1 MITLPNVVLTSD
13 VDATSPG
20 AGLKGVDAK
29 GGDAAQDFLALL
41 GQHFSG
47 ELTLADG
54 KTLSLAQLQGAA
66 GKETLAG
73 KSLAD
78 ATATLPGSQSD
89 LARLLDQLTRGD
101 ITPADLSLAAGDTQA
116 VTAAAQPTLKPAGL
130 DDDKKLSDEDMAALS
145 ALFAMLP
152 PAQQPNAAPAVTAQT
167 QAQGVA
173 ALSANGFS
181 PAATLTQ
188 ALGNAK
194 GDAKTNAKTDDA
206 ATPLTAAAAT
216 APVVSQTA
224 ADVVAPVST
233 LDKTA
238 ADVSSTQLPHNL
250 NLHAQAMTP
259 SAAGQQASAPVMT
272 MPTAQVTAPFG
283 TPDWQNSVS
292 QHISL
297 FTRNGQQSAELH
309 LHPEELGAVQ
319 ISLKIDD
326 NMAQVQMVSPHSHV
340 RAALEA
346 ALPTLR
352 AQLAESGIQL
362 GQSSISS
369 ENFSGQQQQNNPQQ
383 SGSSRAGSGFSL
395 GGEEEAIAAPASLQ
409 AAARGTGAVDIFA

>member
-20 AGLKGVDAK
+20 AGLKGLDAK

-54 KTLSLAQLQGAA
+54 KTVSLAQLQGA

-73 KSLAD
+73 KTLAD
-78 ATATLPGSQSD
+78 ATATLPGTQSD
-89 LARLLDQLTRGD
+89 LTRLLDQLTSGD
-101 ITPADLSLAAGDTQA
+101 ISPADLSLAAGDMQ
-116 VTAAAQPTLKPAGL
+116 TATTAAQPTLKPAGL

-173 ALSANGFS
+173 ALGANGFNPTAS
-181 PAATLTQ
+181 LTQ
-188 ALGNAK
+188 ALGSAK
-194 GDAKTNAKTDDA
+194 SDAKTSAKSDDA

-216 APVVSQTA
+216 APVTSQNA

-238 ADVSSTQLPHNL
+238 ADVSSTQVPHNL
-250 NLHAQAMTP
+250 NLHALSSTTQ
-259 SAAGQQASAPVMT
+259 SQQASAPVMT

-319 ISLKIDD
+319 ISLKLDD
-326 NMAQVQMVSPHSHV
+326 NMAQIQMVSPHSHV

-352 AQLAESGIQL
+352 TQLAESGIQL
-362 GQSSISS
+362 GQSNISS

-383 SGSSRAGSGFSL
+383 SASSRGGNGFSL
-395 GGEEEAIAAPASLQ
+395 GGEDEAIAAPASLQ
-409 AAARGTGAVDIFA
+409 AAARGNGAVDIFA

>member
-20 AGLKGVDAK
+20 AGLKGLDAK
-29 GGDAAQDFLALL
+29 GGDAAQNFLALL

-54 KTLSLAQLQGAA
+54 KTVSLAQLQGA

-73 KSLAD
+73 KTLAD
-78 ATATLPGSQSD
+78 ATATLPGTQSD
-89 LARLLDQLTRGD
+89 LTRLLDQLTRGD
-101 ITPADLSLAAGDTQA
+101 ISPADLALAAGDAQ
-116 VTAAAQPTLKPAGL
+116 TATTAAQPTLKPAGL

-152 PAQQPNAAPAVTAQT
+152 PVQQPNAASAVTAQT

-173 ALSANGFS
+173 ALGANGFNPTAS
-181 PAATLTQ
+181 LTQ
-188 ALGNAK
+188 TLGNAK
-194 GDAKTNAKTDDA
+194 SDAKTSAKSDDA

-216 APVVSQTA
+216 APVSSQTA

-238 ADVSSTQLPHNL
+238 ADVSSTQVPHNL
-250 NLHAQAMTP
+250 NLHALSSTTQ
-259 SAAGQQASAPVMT
+259 SQQASAPVMT

-297 FTRNGQQSAELH
+297 FTRNGQQTAELH

-319 ISLKIDD
+319 ISLKLDD
-326 NMAQVQMVSPHSHV
+326 NMAQIQMVSPHSHV

-352 AQLAESGIQL
+352 TQLAESGIQL
-362 GQSSISS
+362 GQSNISS

-383 SGSSRAGSGFSL
+383 SASSRGGNGFSL
-395 GGEEEAIAAPASLQ
+395 GGEDEAIAAPASLQ
-409 AAARGTGAVDIFA
+409 AAARGNGAVDIFA

>member
-20 AGLKGVDAK
+20 AGLKGLDAK
-29 GGDAAQDFLALL
+29 GGDAAQNFLALL

-54 KTLSLAQLQGAA
+54 KTVSLAQLQGA

-73 KSLAD
+73 KTLAD
-78 ATATLPGSQSD
+78 ATATLPGTQSD
-89 LARLLDQLTRGD
+89 LTRLLDQLTRGD
-101 ITPADLSLAAGDTQA
+101 ISPADLALAAGDAQ
-116 VTAAAQPTLKPAGL
+116 TATTAAQPTLKPAGL

-152 PAQQPNAAPAVTAQT
+152 PVQQPNAASAVTAQT

-173 ALSANGFS
+173 ALGANGFNPTAS
-181 PAATLTQ
+181 LTQ
-188 ALGNAK
+188 TLGNAK
-194 GDAKTNAKTDDA
+194 SDAKTSAKSDDA

-216 APVVSQTA
+216 APVTSQTA

-238 ADVSSTQLPHNL
+238 ADVSSTQVPHNL
-250 NLHAQAMTP
+250 NLHALSSTTQ
-259 SAAGQQASAPVMT
+259 SQQASAPVMT
-272 MPTAQVTAPFG
+272 MPSAQVTAPFG

-319 ISLKIDD
+319 ISLKLDD
-326 NMAQVQMVSPHSHV
+326 NMAQIQMVSPHSHV

-352 AQLAESGIQL
+352 TQLAESGIQL
-362 GQSSISS
+362 GQSNISS

-383 SGSSRAGSGFSL
+383 SASSRGGNGFSL
-395 GGEEEAIAAPASLQ
+395 GGEDEVIAAPASLQ
-409 AAARGTGAVDIFA
+409 AAARGNGAVDIFA

>member
-20 AGLKGVDAK
+20 AGLKGLDAK
-29 GGDAAQDFLALL
+29 GGDAAQNFLALL

-54 KTLSLAQLQGAA
+54 KTVSLAQLQGA

-73 KSLAD
+73 KTLAD
-78 ATATLPGSQSD
+78 ATATLPGTQSD
-89 LARLLDQLTRGD
+89 LTRLLDQLTRGD
-101 ITPADLSLAAGDTQA
+101 ISPADLSLAAGDVQ
-116 VTAAAQPTLKPAGL
+116 TATTAAQPTLKPAGL

-173 ALSANGFS
+173 ALGANGFNPTAS
-181 PAATLTQ
+181 LTQ
-188 ALGNAK
+188 ALGSAK
-194 GDAKTNAKTDDA
+194 SDAKTSAKSDDA

-216 APVVSQTA
+216 APVTSQTA

-238 ADVSSTQLPHNL
+238 ADVSSTQVPHNL
-250 NLHAQAMTP
+250 NLHALSSTTQ
-259 SAAGQQASAPVMT
+259 SQQASAPVMT

-297 FTRNGQQSAELH
+297 FTRNGQQTAELH

-319 ISLKIDD
+319 ISLKLDD
-326 NMAQVQMVSPHSHV
+326 NMAQIQMVSPHSHV

-352 AQLAESGIQL
+352 TQLAESGIQL
-362 GQSSISS
+362 GQSNISS

-383 SGSSRAGSGFSL
+383 SASSRGGNGFSL
-395 GGEEEAIAAPASLQ
+395 GGEDEAIAAPASLQ
-409 AAARGTGAVDIFA
+409 AAARGNGAVDIFA

>member
-20 AGLKGVDAK
+20 AGLKGLDAK
-29 GGDAAQDFLALL
+29 GGDAAQNFLALL

-54 KTLSLAQLQGAA
+54 KTVSLAQLQGA

-73 KSLAD
+73 KTLAD
-78 ATATLPGSQSD
+78 ATATLPGTQSD
-89 LARLLDQLTRGD
+89 LTRLLDQLTRGD
-101 ITPADLSLAAGDTQA
+101 ISPADLSLAAGDMQ
-116 VTAAAQPTLKPAGL
+116 TATTAAQPTLKPAGL

-173 ALSANGFS
+173 ALGANGFNPTAS
-181 PAATLTQ
+181 LTQ
-188 ALGNAK
+188 ALGSAK
-194 GDAKTNAKTDDA
+194 SDAKTSAKSDDA

-216 APVVSQTA
+216 APVTSQTA

-238 ADVSSTQLPHNL
+238 ADVSSTQVPHNL
-250 NLHAQAMTP
+250 NLHALSSTTQ
-259 SAAGQQASAPVMT
+259 SQQASAPVMT

-319 ISLKIDD
+319 ISLKLDD
-326 NMAQVQMVSPHSHV
+326 NMAQIQMVSPHSHV

-352 AQLAESGIQL
+352 TQLAESGIQL
-362 GQSSISS
+362 GQSNISS

-383 SGSSRAGSGFSL
+383 SASSRGGNGFSL
-395 GGEEEAIAAPASLQ
+395 GGEDEAIAAPASLQ
-409 AAARGTGAVDIFA
+409 AAARGNGAVDIFA

>member
-20 AGLKGVDAK
+20 AGLKGLDAK

-54 KTLSLAQLQGAA
+54 KTVSLAQLQGA
-66 GKETLAG
+66 GKET
-73 KSLAD
+73 LAD
-78 ATATLPGSQSD
+78 ATATLPGTQSD
-89 LARLLDQLTRGD
+89 LTRLLDQLTRGD
-101 ITPADLSLAAGDTQA
+101 ISPADLSLAAGDVQ
-116 VTAAAQPTLKPAGL
+116 TATTAAQPTLKPAGL

-173 ALSANGFS
+173 ALGANGFNPTAS
-181 PAATLTQ
+181 LTQ
-188 ALGNAK
+188 TLGSAK
-194 GDAKTNAKTDDA
+194 SDAKTSAKSDDA

-216 APVVSQTA
+216 APVTSQTA
-224 ADVVAPVST
+224 TDVVAPVST

-238 ADVSSTQLPHNL
+238 ADVSSTQVPHNL
-250 NLHAQAMTP
+250 NLHALSSTTQ
-259 SAAGQQASAPVMT
+259 SQQASAPVMT

-319 ISLKIDD
+319 ISLKLDD
-326 NMAQVQMVSPHSHV
+326 NMAQIQMVSPHSHV

-352 AQLAESGIQL
+352 TQLAESGIQL
-362 GQSSISS
+362 GQSNISS

-383 SGSSRAGSGFSL
+383 SASSRGGNGFSL

-409 AAARGTGAVDIFA
+409 AAARGNGAVDIFA

>member
-20 AGLKGVDAK
+20 AGLKGLDAK
-29 GGDAAQDFLALL
+29 GGDAAQNFLALL

-54 KTLSLAQLQGAA
+54 KTVSLAQLQGA

-73 KSLAD
+73 KTLAD
-78 ATATLPGSQSD
+78 ATATLPGTQSD
-89 LARLLDQLTRGD
+89 LTRLLDQLTRGD
-101 ITPADLSLAAGDTQA
+101 ISPADLSLAAGDVQ
-116 VTAAAQPTLKPAGL
+116 TATTAAQPTLKPAGL

-173 ALSANGFS
+173 ALGANGFNPTAS
-181 PAATLTQ
+181 LTQ
-188 ALGNAK
+188 ALGSAK
-194 GDAKTNAKTDDA
+194 SDAKTSAKSDDA

-216 APVVSQTA
+216 APVTSQNAT
-224 ADVVAPVST
+224 DVVAPVST

-238 ADVSSTQLPHNL
+238 ADVSSTQVPHNL
-250 NLHAQAMTP
+250 NLHALSSTTQ
-259 SAAGQQASAPVMT
+259 SQQASAPVMT

-297 FTRNGQQSAELH
+297 FTRNGQQTAELH

-319 ISLKIDD
+319 ISLKLDD
-326 NMAQVQMVSPHSHV
+326 NMAQIQMVSPHSHV

-352 AQLAESGIQL
+352 TQLAESGIQL
-362 GQSSISS
+362 GQSNISS

-383 SGSSRAGSGFSL
+383 SASSRGGNGFSL
-395 GGEEEAIAAPASLQ
+395 GGEDEAIAAPASLQ
-409 AAARGTGAVDIFA
+409 AAARGNGAVDIFA

>member
-20 AGLKGVDAK
+20 AGLKGLDAK
-29 GGDAAQDFLALL
+29 GGDAAQNFLALL

-54 KTLSLAQLQGAA
+54 KTVSLAQLQGA

-73 KSLAD
+73 KTLAD
-78 ATATLPGSQSD
+78 ATATLPGTQSD
-89 LARLLDQLTRGD
+89 LTRLLDQLTRGD
-101 ITPADLSLAAGDTQA
+101 ISPADLALAAGDAQ
-116 VTAAAQPTLKPAGL
+116 TATTAAQPTLKPAGL

-152 PAQQPNAAPAVTAQT
+152 PVQQPNAASAVTAQT

-173 ALSANGFS
+173 ALGANGFNPTAS
-181 PAATLTQ
+181 LTQ
-188 ALGNAK
+188 TLGNAK
-194 GDAKTNAKTDDA
+194 SDAKTSAKSDDA

-216 APVVSQTA
+216 APVSSQTA

-238 ADVSSTQLPHNL
+238 ADVSSTQVPHNL
-250 NLHAQAMTP
+250 NLHALSSTTQ
-259 SAAGQQASAPVMT
+259 SQQASAPVMT
-272 MPTAQVTAPFG
+272 MPSAQVTAPFG

-319 ISLKIDD
+319 ISLKLDD
-326 NMAQVQMVSPHSHV
+326 NMAQIQMVSPHSHV

-352 AQLAESGIQL
+352 TQLAESGIQL
-362 GQSSISS
+362 GQSNISS

-383 SGSSRAGSGFSL
+383 SASSRGGNGFSL
-395 GGEEEAIAAPASLQ
+395 GGEDEAIAAPASLQ
-409 AAARGTGAVDIFA
+409 AAARGNGAVDIFA

>member
-20 AGLKGVDAK
+20 AGLKGLDAK
-29 GGDAAQDFLALL
+29 GGDAAQNFLALL

-54 KTLSLAQLQGAA
+54 KTVSLAQLQGA

-73 KSLAD
+73 KTLAD
-78 ATATLPGSQSD
+78 ATATLPGTQSD
-89 LARLLDQLTRGD
+89 LTRLLDQLTRGD
-101 ITPADLSLAAGDTQA
+101 ISPADLALAAGDAQ
-116 VTAAAQPTLKPAGL
+116 TATTAAQPTLKPAGL

-152 PAQQPNAAPAVTAQT
+152 PAQQPNAASAVTAQT

-173 ALSANGFS
+173 ALGANGFNPTAS
-181 PAATLTQ
+181 LTQ
-188 ALGNAK
+188 ALGSAK
-194 GDAKTNAKTDDA
+194 SDAKTSAKSDDA

-216 APVVSQTA
+216 APVSSQTA

-238 ADVSSTQLPHNL
+238 ADVSSTQVPHNL
-250 NLHAQAMTP
+250 NLHALSSTTQ
-259 SAAGQQASAPVMT
+259 SQQASAPVMT

-319 ISLKIDD
+319 ISLKLDD
-326 NMAQVQMVSPHSHV
+326 NMAQIQMVSPHSHV

-352 AQLAESGIQL
+352 TQLAESGIQL
-362 GQSSISS
+362 GQSNISC

-383 SGSSRAGSGFSL
+383 SASSRGGNGFSL
-395 GGEEEAIAAPASLQ
+395 GGEDEAIAAPASLQ
-409 AAARGTGAVDIFA
+409 AAARGNGAVDIFA

>member
-20 AGLKGVDAK
+20 AGLKGLDAK

-54 KTLSLAQLQGAA
+54 KTVSLAQLQGA

-73 KSLAD
+73 KTLAD
-78 ATATLPGSQSD
+78 ATATLPGTQSD
-89 LARLLDQLTRGD
+89 LTRLLDQLTRGD
-101 ITPADLSLAAGDTQA
+101 ISPADLSLAAGDVQ
-116 VTAAAQPTLKPAGL
+116 TATTAAQPTLKPAGL

-173 ALSANGFS
+173 ALGANGFNPTAS
-181 PAATLTQ
+181 LTQ
-188 ALGNAK
+188 ALGSAK
-194 GDAKTNAKTDDA
+194 SDAKTSAKSDDA
-206 ATPLTAAAAT
+206 ATPLTAAAAA
-216 APVVSQTA
+216 APVTSQTP

-238 ADVSSTQLPHNL
+238 ADVSSTQVPHNL
-250 NLHAQAMTP
+250 NLHALSSTTQ
-259 SAAGQQASAPVMT
+259 SQQASAPVMT

-319 ISLKIDD
+319 ISLKLDD
-326 NMAQVQMVSPHSHV
+326 NMAQIQMVSPHSHV

-352 AQLAESGIQL
+352 TQLAESGIQL
-362 GQSSISS
+362 GQSNISS

-383 SGSSRAGSGFSL
+383 SASSRGGNGFSL
-395 GGEEEAIAAPASLQ
+395 GGEDEAIAAPASLQ
-409 AAARGTGAVDIFA
+409 AAARGNGAVDIFA

>member
-20 AGLKGVDAK
+20 AGLKGLDAK
-29 GGDAAQDFLALL
+29 GGDAAQNFLALL

-54 KTLSLAQLQGAA
+54 KTVSLAQLQGA

-73 KSLAD
+73 KTLAD
-78 ATATLPGSQSD
+78 ATATLPGTQSD
-89 LARLLDQLTRGD
+89 LTRLLDQLTRGD
-101 ITPADLSLAAGDTQA
+101 ISPADLALAAGDAQT
-116 VTAAAQPTLKPAGL
+116 VTTAAQPTLKPAGL

-152 PAQQPNAAPAVTAQT
+152 PVQQPNAASAVTAQT

-173 ALSANGFS
+173 ALGANGFNPTAS
-181 PAATLTQ
+181 LTQ
-188 ALGNAK
+188 TLGSAK
-194 GDAKTNAKTDDA
+194 SDAKTSAKSDDA
-206 ATPLTAAAAT
+206 ATPLTAAATT
-216 APVVSQTA
+216 APVSSQTA

-238 ADVSSTQLPHNL
+238 ADVSSTQVPHNL
-250 NLHAQAMTP
+250 NLHALSSTTQ
-259 SAAGQQASAPVMT
+259 SQQASAPVMT

-319 ISLKIDD
+319 ISLKLDD
-326 NMAQVQMVSPHSHV
+326 NMAQIQMVSPHSHV

-352 AQLAESGIQL
+352 TQLAESGIQL
-362 GQSSISS
+362 GQSNISS

-383 SGSSRAGSGFSL
+383 SASSRGGNGFSL
-395 GGEEEAIAAPASLQ
+395 GGEDEAIAAPASLQ
-409 AAARGTGAVDIFA
+409 AAARGNGAVDIFA

>member
-20 AGLKGVDAK
+20 AGLKGLDAK

-54 KTLSLAQLQGAA
+54 KTVSLAQLQGA

-73 KSLAD
+73 KTLAD
-78 ATATLPGSQSD
+78 ATATLPGTQSD
-89 LARLLDQLTRGD
+89 LTRLLDQLTRGD
-101 ITPADLSLAAGDTQA
+101 ISPADLSLAAGDVQ
-116 VTAAAQPTLKPAGL
+116 TATTAAQPTLKPAGL

-173 ALSANGFS
+173 ALGANGFNPTAS
-181 PAATLTQ
+181 LTQ
-188 ALGNAK
+188 ALGSAK
-194 GDAKTNAKTDDA
+194 SDAKTSAKSDDA

-216 APVVSQTA
+216 APVTSQTA

-238 ADVSSTQLPHNL
+238 ADVSSTQVPHNL
-250 NLHAQAMTP
+250 NLHALSSTTQ
-259 SAAGQQASAPVMT
+259 SQQASAPVMT

-319 ISLKIDD
+319 ISLKLDD
-326 NMAQVQMVSPHSHV
+326 NMAQIQMVSPHSHV

-352 AQLAESGIQL
+352 TQLAESGIQL
-362 GQSSISS
+362 GQSNISS

-383 SGSSRAGSGFSL
+383 SASSRGGNGFSL
-395 GGEEEAIAAPASLQ
+395 GGEDEAIAAPASLQ
-409 AAARGTGAVDIFA
+409 AAARGNGAVDIFA

>member
-20 AGLKGVDAK
+20 AGLKGLDAK
-29 GGDAAQDFLALL
+29 GGDAAQNFLALL

-54 KTLSLAQLQGAA
+54 KTVSLAQLEGA

-73 KSLAD
+73 KTLAD
-78 ATATLPGSQSD
+78 ATATLPGTQSD
-89 LARLLDQLTRGD
+89 LTRLLDQLTRGD
-101 ITPADLSLAAGDTQA
+101 ISPADLALAAGDAQ
-116 VTAAAQPTLKPAGL
+116 TATTAAQPTLKPAGL

-152 PAQQPNAAPAVTAQT
+152 PVQQPNAASAVTAQT

-173 ALSANGFS
+173 ALGANGFNPTAS
-181 PAATLTQ
+181 LTQ
-188 ALGNAK
+188 TLGNAK
-194 GDAKTNAKTDDA
+194 SDAKTSAKSDDA

-216 APVVSQTA
+216 APVSSQTA

-238 ADVSSTQLPHNL
+238 ADVSSTQVPHNL
-250 NLHAQAMTP
+250 NLHALSSTTQ
-259 SAAGQQASAPVMT
+259 SQQASAPVMT

-319 ISLKIDD
+319 ISLKLDD
-326 NMAQVQMVSPHSHV
+326 NMAQIQMVSPHSHV

-352 AQLAESGIQL
+352 TQLAESGIQL
-362 GQSSISS
+362 GQSNISS

-383 SGSSRAGSGFSL
+383 SASSRGGNGFSL
-395 GGEEEAIAAPASLQ
+395 GGEDEGIAAPASLQ
-409 AAARGTGAVDIFA
+409 AAARGNGAVDIFA

>member
-20 AGLKGVDAK
+20 AGLKGLDAK

-54 KTLSLAQLQGAA
+54 KTVSLAQLQGA

-73 KSLAD
+73 KTLAD
-78 ATATLPGSQSD
+78 ATATLPGTQSD
-89 LARLLDQLTRGD
+89 LTRLLDQLTRGD
-101 ITPADLSLAAGDTQA
+101 ISPAELSLAAGDVQ
-116 VTAAAQPTLKPAGL
+116 TATTAAQPTLKPAGL

-173 ALSANGFS
+173 ALGANGFNPTAS
-181 PAATLTQ
+181 LTQ
-188 ALGNAK
+188 ALGSAK
-194 GDAKTNAKTDDA
+194 SDAKTSAKSDDA

-216 APVVSQTA
+216 APVTSQTA

-238 ADVSSTQLPHNL
+238 ADVSSTQVPHNL
-250 NLHAQAMTP
+250 NLHALSSTTQ
-259 SAAGQQASAPVMT
+259 SQQASAPVMT

-319 ISLKIDD
+319 ISLKLDD
-326 NMAQVQMVSPHSHV
+326 NMAQIQMVSPHSHV

-352 AQLAESGIQL
+352 TQLAESGIQL
-362 GQSSISS
+362 GQSNISS

-383 SGSSRAGSGFSL
+383 SASSRGGNGFSL
-395 GGEEEAIAAPASLQ
+395 GGEDEAIAAPASLQ
-409 AAARGTGAVDIFA
+409 AAARGNGAVDIFA

>member
-20 AGLKGVDAK
+20 AGLKGLDAK

-54 KTLSLAQLQGAA
+54 KTVSLAQLQGA

-73 KSLAD
+73 KTLAD
-78 ATATLPGSQSD
+78 ATATLPGTQSD
-89 LARLLDQLTRGD
+89 LTRLLDQLTRGD
-101 ITPADLSLAAGDTQA
+101 ISPADLSLAAGDVQ
-116 VTAAAQPTLKPAGL
+116 TATTAAQPTLKPAGL

-173 ALSANGFS
+173 ALGANGFNPTAS
-181 PAATLTQ
+181 LTQ
-188 ALGNAK
+188 TLGSAK
-194 GDAKTNAKTDDA
+194 SDAKTSAKSDDA

-216 APVVSQTA
+216 APVTSQTA
-224 ADVVAPVST
+224 TDVVAPVST

-238 ADVSSTQLPHNL
+238 ADVSSTQVPHNL
-250 NLHAQAMTP
+250 NLHALSSTTQ
-259 SAAGQQASAPVMT
+259 SQQASAPVMT

-319 ISLKIDD
+319 ISLKLDD
-326 NMAQVQMVSPHSHV
+326 NMAQIQMVSPHSHV

-352 AQLAESGIQL
+352 TQLAESGIQL
-362 GQSSISS
+362 GQSNISS

-383 SGSSRAGSGFSL
+383 SVSSRGGNGFSL

-409 AAARGTGAVDIFA
+409 AAARGNGAVDIFA

>member
-20 AGLKGVDAK
+20 AGLKGLDAK
-29 GGDAAQDFLALL
+29 GGDAAQNFLALL

-54 KTLSLAQLQGAA
+54 KTVSLAQLQGA

-73 KSLAD
+73 KTLAD
-78 ATATLPGSQSD
+78 ATATLPGTQSD
-89 LARLLDQLTRGD
+89 LTRLLDQLTRGD
-101 ITPADLSLAAGDTQA
+101 ISPADLSLAAGDMQ
-116 VTAAAQPTLKPAGL
+116 TATTAAQPTLKPAGL

-173 ALSANGFS
+173 ALGANGFNPTAS
-181 PAATLTQ
+181 LTQ
-188 ALGNAK
+188 ALGSAK
-194 GDAKTNAKTDDA
+194 SDAKTSAKSDDA

-216 APVVSQTA
+216 APVTSQTA

-238 ADVSSTQLPHNL
+238 ADVSSTQVPHNL
-250 NLHAQAMTP
+250 NLHALSSTTQ
-259 SAAGQQASAPVMT
+259 SQQASAPVMT

-297 FTRNGQQSAELH
+297 FTRNGQQTAELH

-319 ISLKIDD
+319 ISLKLDD
-326 NMAQVQMVSPHSHV
+326 NMAQIQMVSPHSHV

-352 AQLAESGIQL
+352 TQLAESGIQL
-362 GQSSISS
+362 GQSNISS

-383 SGSSRAGSGFSL
+383 SASSRGGNGFSL
-395 GGEEEAIAAPASLQ
+395 GGEDEAIAAPASLQ
-409 AAARGTGAVDIFA
+409 AAARGNGAVDIFA

>member
-20 AGLKGVDAK
+20 AGLKGLDAK
-29 GGDAAQDFLALL
+29 GGDAAQNFLALL

-54 KTLSLAQLQGAA
+54 KTVSLAQLQGA

-73 KSLAD
+73 KTLAD
-78 ATATLPGSQSD
+78 ATATLPGTQSD
-89 LARLLDQLTRGD
+89 LTRLLDQLTRGD
-101 ITPADLSLAAGDTQA
+101 ISPADLALAAGDAQ
-116 VTAAAQPTLKPAGL
+116 TATTAAQPTLKPAGL

-152 PAQQPNAAPAVTAQT
+152 PAQQPNAASAVTAQT

-173 ALSANGFS
+173 ALGANGFNPTAS
-181 PAATLTQ
+181 LTQ
-188 ALGNAK
+188 ALGSAK
-194 GDAKTNAKTDDA
+194 SDAKTSAKSDDA

-216 APVVSQTA
+216 APVSSQTA

-238 ADVSSTQLPHNL
+238 ADVSSTQVPHNL
-250 NLHAQAMTP
+250 NLHALSSTTQ
-259 SAAGQQASAPVMT
+259 SQQASAPVMT

-297 FTRNGQQSAELH
+297 FTRNGQQTAELH

-319 ISLKIDD
+319 ISLKLDD
-326 NMAQVQMVSPHSHV
+326 NMAQIQMVSPHSHV

-352 AQLAESGIQL
+352 TQLAESGIQL
-362 GQSSISS
+362 GQSNISS

-383 SGSSRAGSGFSL
+383 SASSRGGNGFSL
-395 GGEEEAIAAPASLQ
+395 GGEDEAIAAPASLQ
-409 AAARGTGAVDIFA
+409 AAARGNGAVDIFA

>member
-20 AGLKGVDAK
+20 AGLKGLDAK
-29 GGDAAQDFLALL
+29 GGDAAQNFLALL

-54 KTLSLAQLQGAA
+54 KTVSLAQLQGA

-73 KSLAD
+73 KTLAD
-78 ATATLPGSQSD
+78 ATATLPGTQSD
-89 LARLLDQLTRGD
+89 LTRLLDQLTRGD
-101 ITPADLSLAAGDTQA
+101 ISPADLALAAGDVQ
-116 VTAAAQPTLKPAGL
+116 TATTAAQPTLKPAGL

-152 PAQQPNAAPAVTAQT
+152 PVQQPNAASAVTAQT

-173 ALSANGFS
+173 ALGANGFNPTAS
-181 PAATLTQ
+181 LTQ
-188 ALGNAK
+188 ALGSAK
-194 GDAKTNAKTDDA
+194 SDAKTSAKSDDA

-216 APVVSQTA
+216 APVTSQTA

-238 ADVSSTQLPHNL
+238 ADVSSTQVPHNL
-250 NLHAQAMTP
+250 NLHALSSTTQ
-259 SAAGQQASAPVMT
+259 SQQASAPVMT

-319 ISLKIDD
+319 ISLKLDD
-326 NMAQVQMVSPHSHV
+326 NMAQIQMVSPHSHV

-352 AQLAESGIQL
+352 TQLAESGIQL
-362 GQSSISS
+362 GQSNISS

-383 SGSSRAGSGFSL
+383 SASSRGGNGFSL
-395 GGEEEAIAAPASLQ
+395 GGEDEAIAAPASLQ
-409 AAARGTGAVDIFA
+409 AAARGNGAVDIFA

>member
-13 VDATSPG
+13 VDATG
-20 AGLKGVDAK
+20 AGTGLKGLDAK

-41 GQHFSG
+41 GQHFAG
-47 ELTLADG
+47 GLPLADG
-54 KTLSLAQLQGAA
+54 KTLSLAQLQGA

-73 KSLAD
+73 KTLAD
-78 ATATLPGSQSD
+78 ATAGQPGVQND
-89 LARLLDQLTRGD
+89 LARLLDQLTNGE
-101 ITPADLSLAAGDTQA
+101 ITPADLTLAAGDAQA
-116 VTAAAQPTLKPAGL
+116 ATADAAKPALKTAGL

-152 PAQQPNAAPAVTAQT
+152 PTQQPNAAAGATMQT

-173 ALSANGFS
+173 ALSASGFS
-181 PAATLTQ
+181 PAASLTQ
-188 ALGNAK
+188 TLGNAK
-194 GDAKTNAKTDDA
+194 SDAKTSAKSDDA

-216 APVVSQTA
+216 APVTGQAA

-238 ADVSSTQLPHNL
+238 ADVSSTQVPHNL
-250 NLHAQAMTP
+250 NLHAL
-259 SAAGQQASAPVMT
+259 ASTTTQGAQNNAPVMA
-272 MPTAQVTAPFG
+272 MPTPQIAAPLG

-292 QHISL
+292 QHITL
-297 FTRNGQQSAELH
+297 FTRNGQQSAELR

-383 SGSSRAGSGFSL
+383 SASSRSGGGFSL
-395 GGEEEAIAAPASLQ
+395 NGEEEAIAAPASLQ
-409 AAARGTGAVDIFA
+409 AAARGNGAVDIFA

>member
-20 AGLKGVDAK
+20 AGLKGLDAK
-29 GGDAAQDFLALL
+29 GGDAAQNFLALL

-54 KTLSLAQLQGAA
+54 KTVSLAQLQGA

-73 KSLAD
+73 KTLAD
-78 ATATLPGSQSD
+78 ATATLPGTQND
-89 LARLLDQLTRGD
+89 LTRLLDQLTRGD
-101 ITPADLSLAAGDTQA
+101 ISPADLALAAGDAQ
-116 VTAAAQPTLKPAGL
+116 TATTAAQPTLKPAGL

-152 PAQQPNAAPAVTAQT
+152 PVQQPNAASAVTAQT

-173 ALSANGFS
+173 ALGANGFNPTAS
-181 PAATLTQ
+181 LTQ
-188 ALGNAK
+188 TLGNAK
-194 GDAKTNAKTDDA
+194 SDAKTSAKSDDA

-216 APVVSQTA
+216 APVSSQTA

-238 ADVSSTQLPHNL
+238 ADVSSTQVPHNL
-250 NLHAQAMTP
+250 NLHALSSTTQ
-259 SAAGQQASAPVMT
+259 SQQASAPVMT

-319 ISLKIDD
+319 ISLKLDD
-326 NMAQVQMVSPHSHV
+326 NMAQIQMVSPHSHV

-352 AQLAESGIQL
+352 TQLAESGIQL
-362 GQSSISS
+362 GQSNISS

-383 SGSSRAGSGFSL
+383 SASSRGGNGFSL
-395 GGEEEAIAAPASLQ
+395 GGEDEAIAAPASLQ
-409 AAARGTGAVDIFA
+409 AAARGNGAVDIFA

>member
-20 AGLKGVDAK
+20 AGLKGLDAK

-54 KTLSLAQLQGAA
+54 KTVSLAQLQGA

-73 KSLAD
+73 KTLAD
-78 ATATLPGSQSD
+78 ATATLPGTQSD
-89 LARLLDQLTRGD
+89 LTRLLDQLTRGD
-101 ITPADLSLAAGDTQA
+101 ISPADLSLAAGDVQ
-116 VTAAAQPTLKPAGL
+116 TATTAAQPTLKPAGL

-173 ALSANGFS
+173 ALGANGFNPTAS
-181 PAATLTQ
+181 LTQ
-188 ALGNAK
+188 ALGSAK
-194 GDAKTNAKTDDA
+194 SDAKTSAKSDDA

-216 APVVSQTA
+216 APVTSQTA
-224 ADVVAPVST
+224 TDVVAPVST

-238 ADVSSTQLPHNL
+238 ADVSSTQVPHNL
-250 NLHAQAMTP
+250 NLHALSSTTQ
-259 SAAGQQASAPVMT
+259 SQQASAPVMT

-319 ISLKIDD
+319 ISLKLDD
-326 NMAQVQMVSPHSHV
+326 NMAQIQMVSPHSHV

-352 AQLAESGIQL
+352 TQLAESGIQL
-362 GQSSISS
+362 GQSNISS

-383 SGSSRAGSGFSL
+383 SASSRGGNGFSL

-409 AAARGTGAVDIFA
+409 AAARGNGAVDIFA

>member
-20 AGLKGVDAK
+20 AGLKGLDAK

-54 KTLSLAQLQGAA
+54 KTVSLAQLQGA

-73 KSLAD
+73 KTLAD
-78 ATATLPGSQSD
+78 ATATLPGTQSD
-89 LARLLDQLTRGD
+89 LTRLLDQLTRGD
-101 ITPADLSLAAGDTQA
+101 ISPADLSLAAGDAQ
-116 VTAAAQPTLKPAGL
+116 TATTAAQPTLKPAGL

-173 ALSANGFS
+173 ALGANGFNPTAS
-181 PAATLTQ
+181 LTQ
-188 ALGNAK
+188 ALGSAK
-194 GDAKTNAKTDDA
+194 SDAKTSAKSDDA

-216 APVVSQTA
+216 APVTSQTA

-238 ADVSSTQLPHNL
+238 ADVSSTQVPHNL
-250 NLHAQAMTP
+250 NLHALSSTTQ
-259 SAAGQQASAPVMT
+259 SQQASAPVMT

-319 ISLKIDD
+319 ISLKLDD
-326 NMAQVQMVSPHSHV
+326 NMAQIQMVSPHSHV

-352 AQLAESGIQL
+352 TQLAESGIQL
-362 GQSSISS
+362 GQSNISS

-383 SGSSRAGSGFSL
+383 SASSRGGNGFSL
-395 GGEEEAIAAPASLQ
+395 GGEDEAIAAPASLQ
-409 AAARGTGAVDIFA
+409 AAARGNGAVDIFA

>member
-20 AGLKGVDAK
+20 AGLKGLDAK
-29 GGDAAQDFLALL
+29 GGDAAQNFLALL

-54 KTLSLAQLQGAA
+54 KTVSLAQLQGA

-73 KSLAD
+73 KTLAD
-78 ATATLPGSQSD
+78 ATATLPGTQSD
-89 LARLLDQLTRGD
+89 LTRLLDQLTRGD
-101 ITPADLSLAAGDTQA
+101 ISPADLALAAGDAQ
-116 VTAAAQPTLKPAGL
+116 TATTAAQPTLKPAGL

-152 PAQQPNAAPAVTAQT
+152 PAQQPNAASAVTAQT

-173 ALSANGFS
+173 ALGANGFNPTAS
-181 PAATLTQ
+181 LTQ
-188 ALGNAK
+188 ALGSAK
-194 GDAKTNAKTDDA
+194 SDAKTSAKSDDA

-216 APVVSQTA
+216 APVSSQTA

-238 ADVSSTQLPHNL
+238 ADVSSTQVPHNL
-250 NLHAQAMTP
+250 NLHALSSTTQ
-259 SAAGQQASAPVMT
+259 SQQASAPVMT

-319 ISLKIDD
+319 ISLKLDD
-326 NMAQVQMVSPHSHV
+326 NMAQIQMVSPHSHV

-352 AQLAESGIQL
+352 TQLAESGIQL
-362 GQSSISS
+362 GQSNISS

-383 SGSSRAGSGFSL
+383 SASSRGGNGFSL
-395 GGEEEAIAAPASLQ
+395 GGEDEAIAAPASLQ
-409 AAARGTGAVDIFA
+409 AAARGNGAVDIFA

>member
-13 VDATSPG
+13 VDATGTG
-20 AGLKGVDAK
+20 AGLKGLDAK

-41 GQHFSG
+41 GQHFAG
-47 ELTLADG
+47 GLPLADG
-54 KTLSLAQLQGAA
+54 KTLSLAQLQGA

-73 KSLAD
+73 KTLAD
-78 ATATLPGSQSD
+78 ATADQPGVQND
-89 LARLLDQLTRGD
+89 LARLLDQLTNGE
-101 ITPADLSLAAGDTQA
+101 ITPADLTLAAGDAQA
-116 VTAAAQPTLKPAGL
+116 VTADAAKPALKTAGL

-152 PAQQPNAAPAVTAQT
+152 PTQQPNAAAGATMQT

-173 ALSANGFS
+173 ALSASGFS
-181 PAATLTQ
+181 PAASLTQ
-188 ALGNAK
+188 TLGNAK
-194 GDAKTNAKTDDA
+194 SDAKTSAKSDDA
-206 ATPLTAAAAT
+206 ATPLTAAAAS
-216 APVVSQTA
+216 APVTGQVA

-238 ADVSSTQLPHNL
+238 ADVSSTQVPHNL
-250 NLHAQAMTP
+250 NLHALSSTTTQGSQNTTP
-259 SAAGQQASAPVMT
+259 VIA
-272 MPTAQVTAPFG
+272 MPTPQVTAPLG

-292 QHISL
+292 QHITL
-297 FTRNGQQSAELH
+297 FTRNGQQSAELR

-319 ISLKIDD
+319 ISLKLDD

-369 ENFSGQQQQNNPQQ
+369 ENFSGQQQNNPQQ
-383 SGSSRAGSGFSL
+383 SASSRSGGGFSL
-395 GGEEEAIAAPASLQ
+395 NGEEEAIAAPASLQ
-409 AAARGTGAVDIFA
+409 AAARGNGAVDIFA

>member
-13 VDATSPG
+13 VDATGTG

-47 ELTLADG
+47 KLPFDDG
-54 KTLSLAQLQGAA
+54 KTLSLAQLQGA

-73 KSLAD
+73 KTLAD
-78 ATATLPGSQSD
+78 ATAGQQGVQND
-89 LARLLDQLTRGD
+89 LARLLDQLTNGE
-101 ITPADLSLAAGDTQA
+101 ITPTDLTLAAGDAQA
-116 VTAAAQPTLKPAGL
+116 VTADAAKPALKTAGL

-152 PAQQPNAAPAVTAQT
+152 QTQQPNAAADAPMQT

-181 PAATLTQ
+181 PTASLTQ
-188 ALGNAK
+188 TLGNAK
-194 GDAKTNAKTDDA
+194 SDAKTSAKSDDA

-216 APVVSQTA
+216 APVTGQA
-224 ADVVAPVST
+224 ASDVVAPVST
-233 LDKTA
+233 VDKTA
-238 ADVSSTQLPHNL
+238 ADVSSTQVPHNL
-250 NLHAQAMTP
+250 NLHALASTTTQGTQNTTP
-259 SAAGQQASAPVMT
+259 AMT
-272 MPTAQVTAPFG
+272 MPTPQVTAPLG

-292 QHISL
+292 QHITL
-297 FTRNGQQSAELH
+297 FTRNGQQSAELR

-352 AQLAESGIQL
+352 AQLAENGIQL

-383 SGSSRAGSGFSL
+383 SAASRSGGAFSL
-395 GGEEEAIAAPASLQ
+395 NGEEEAIAAPASLQ
-409 AAARGTGAVDIFA
+409 AAARGNGAVDIFA

>member
-20 AGLKGVDAK
+20 AGLKGLDAK
-29 GGDAAQDFLALL
+29 GGDAAQNFLALL

-54 KTLSLAQLQGAA
+54 KTVSLAQLQGA

-73 KSLAD
+73 KTLAD
-78 ATATLPGSQSD
+78 ATATLPGTQSD
-89 LARLLDQLTRGD
+89 LTRLLDQLTRGD
-101 ITPADLSLAAGDTQA
+101 ISPADLALAAGDAQ
-116 VTAAAQPTLKPAGL
+116 TATTAAQPTLKPAGL

-152 PAQQPNAAPAVTAQT
+152 PAQQPNAASAVTAQT

-173 ALSANGFS
+173 ALGANGFNPTAS
-181 PAATLTQ
+181 LTQ

-194 GDAKTNAKTDDA
+194 SDTKTSAKSDDA

-216 APVVSQTA
+216 APVSSQTA

-238 ADVSSTQLPHNL
+238 ADVSSTQVPHNL
-250 NLHAQAMTP
+250 NLHALSSTTQ
-259 SAAGQQASAPVMT
+259 SQQASAPVMT

-319 ISLKIDD
+319 ISLKLDD
-326 NMAQVQMVSPHSHV
+326 NMAQIQMVSPHSHV

-352 AQLAESGIQL
+352 TQLAESGIQL
-362 GQSSISS
+362 GQSNISS

-383 SGSSRAGSGFSL
+383 SASSRGGNGFSL
-395 GGEEEAIAAPASLQ
+395 GGEDEAIAAPASLQ
-409 AAARGTGAVDIFA
+409 AAARGNGAVDIFA

>member
-20 AGLKGVDAK
+20 AGLKGLDAK

-54 KTLSLAQLQGAA
+54 KTVSLAQLQGA

-73 KSLAD
+73 KTLAD
-78 ATATLPGSQSD
+78 ATATLPGTQSD
-89 LARLLDQLTRGD
+89 LTRLLDQLTRGD
-101 ITPADLSLAAGDTQA
+101 ISPADLSLAAGDVQ
-116 VTAAAQPTLKPAGL
+116 TATTAAQPTLKPAGL

-173 ALSANGFS
+173 ALGANGFNPTAS
-181 PAATLTQ
+181 LTQ
-188 ALGNAK
+188 ALGSAK
-194 GDAKTNAKTDDA
+194 SDAKTSAKSDDA

-216 APVVSQTA
+216 APVTSQTA

-238 ADVSSTQLPHNL
+238 ADVSSTQVPHNL
-250 NLHAQAMTP
+250 NLHALSSTTQ
-259 SAAGQQASAPVMT
+259 SQQASAPVMT

-319 ISLKIDD
+319 ISLKLDD
-326 NMAQVQMVSPHSHV
+326 NMAQIQMVSPHSHV

-352 AQLAESGIQL
+352 TQLAESGIQL
-362 GQSSISS
+362 SQSNISS

-383 SGSSRAGSGFSL
+383 SASSRGGNGFSL
-395 GGEEEAIAAPASLQ
+395 GGEDEAIAAPASLQ
-409 AAARGTGAVDIFA
+409 AAARGNGAVDIFA

>member
-20 AGLKGVDAK
+20 AGLKGLDAK
-29 GGDAAQDFLALL
+29 GGDAAQNFLALL

-54 KTLSLAQLQGAA
+54 KTVSLAQLQGA

-73 KSLAD
+73 KTLAD
-78 ATATLPGSQSD
+78 ATATLPGTQSD
-89 LARLLDQLTRGD
+89 LTRLLDQLTRGD
-101 ITPADLSLAAGDTQA
+101 ISPADLSLAAGDVQ
-116 VTAAAQPTLKPAGL
+116 TATTAAQPTLKPAGL

-173 ALSANGFS
+173 ALGANGFNPTAS
-181 PAATLTQ
+181 LTQ
-188 ALGNAK
+188 ALGSAK
-194 GDAKTNAKTDDA
+194 SDAKTSAKSDDA

-216 APVVSQTA
+216 APVTSQTA

-238 ADVSSTQLPHNL
+238 ADVSSTQVPHNL
-250 NLHAQAMTP
+250 NLHALSSTTQ
-259 SAAGQQASAPVMT
+259 SQQASAPVMT

-319 ISLKIDD
+319 ISLKLDD
-326 NMAQVQMVSPHSHV
+326 NMAQIQMVSPHSHV

-352 AQLAESGIQL
+352 TQLAESGIQL
-362 GQSSISS
+362 GQSNISS

-383 SGSSRAGSGFSL
+383 SASSRGGNGFSL
-395 GGEEEAIAAPASLQ
+395 GGEDEAIAAPASLQ
-409 AAARGTGAVDIFA
+409 AAARGNGAVDIFA

>member
-13 VDATSPG
+13 VDATGTG
-20 AGLKGVDAK
+20 AGLKGLDAK

-41 GQHFSG
+41 GQHFAG
-47 ELTLADG
+47 GLPLADG
-54 KTLSLAQLQGAA
+54 KTLSLAQLQGA

-73 KSLAD
+73 KTLAD
-78 ATATLPGSQSD
+78 ATAGQPGVQND
-89 LARLLDQLTRGD
+89 LARLLDQLTNGE
-101 ITPADLSLAAGDTQA
+101 ITPADLTLAAGDAQA
-116 VTAAAQPTLKPAGL
+116 VTADAAKPALKTAGL

-152 PAQQPNAAPAVTAQT
+152 PTQQPNAAAGAAMQT

-173 ALSANGFS
+173 ALSASGFS
-181 PAATLTQ
+181 PAASLTQ
-188 ALGNAK
+188 TLGNAK
-194 GDAKTNAKTDDA
+194 SDAKTSAKSDDA
-206 ATPLTAAAAT
+206 ATPLTAAAAS
-216 APVVSQTA
+216 APVTGQVA

-238 ADVSSTQLPHNL
+238 ADVSSTQVPHNL
-250 NLHAQAMTP
+250 NLHALSSTTTQGSQNT
-259 SAAGQQASAPVMT
+259 APVIA
-272 MPTAQVTAPFG
+272 MPTPQVTAPLG

-292 QHISL
+292 QHITL
-297 FTRNGQQSAELH
+297 FTRNGQQSAELR

-319 ISLKIDD
+319 ISLKLDD

-383 SGSSRAGSGFSL
+383 SASSRSGGGFSL
-395 GGEEEAIAAPASLQ
+395 NGEEEAIAAPASLQ
-409 AAARGTGAVDIFA
+409 AAARGNGAVDIFA

>member
-20 AGLKGVDAK
+20 AGLKGLDAK

-54 KTLSLAQLQGAA
+54 KTVSLAQLQGA
-66 GKETLAG
+66 GKERLAG
-73 KSLAD
+73 KTLAD
-78 ATATLPGSQSD
+78 ATATLPGTQSD
-89 LARLLDQLTRGD
+89 LTRLLDQLTRGD
-101 ITPADLSLAAGDTQA
+101 ISPADLSLAAGDMQ
-116 VTAAAQPTLKPAGL
+116 TATTAAQPTLKPAGL

-173 ALSANGFS
+173 ALGANGFNPTAS
-181 PAATLTQ
+181 LTQ
-188 ALGNAK
+188 ALGSAK
-194 GDAKTNAKTDDA
+194 SDAKTSAKSDDA

-216 APVVSQTA
+216 APVTSQTA

-238 ADVSSTQLPHNL
+238 ADVSSTQVPHNL
-250 NLHAQAMTP
+250 NLHALSSTTQ
-259 SAAGQQASAPVMT
+259 SQQASAPVMT

-319 ISLKIDD
+319 ISLKLDD
-326 NMAQVQMVSPHSHV
+326 NMAQIQMVSPHSHV

-352 AQLAESGIQL
+352 TQLAESGIQL
-362 GQSSISS
+362 GQSNISS

-383 SGSSRAGSGFSL
+383 SASSRGGNGFSL
-395 GGEEEAIAAPASLQ
+395 GGEDEAIAAPASLQ
-409 AAARGTGAVDIFA
+409 AAARGNGAVDIFA

>member
-20 AGLKGVDAK
+20 AGLKGLDAK
-29 GGDAAQDFLALL
+29 GGDAAQNFLALL

-54 KTLSLAQLQGAA
+54 KTVSLAQLQGA

-73 KSLAD
+73 KTLAD
-78 ATATLPGSQSD
+78 ATATLPGTQSD
-89 LARLLDQLTRGD
+89 LTRLLDQLTRGD
-101 ITPADLSLAAGDTQA
+101 ISPADLALAAGDAQ
-116 VTAAAQPTLKPAGL
+116 TATTAAQPTLKPAGL

-152 PAQQPNAAPAVTAQT
+152 PVQQPNAASAVTAQT

-173 ALSANGFS
+173 ALGANGS
-181 PAATLTQ
+181 NPTASLTQ
-188 ALGNAK
+188 ALGSTK
-194 GDAKTNAKTDDA
+194 SDAKTSAKSDDA

-216 APVVSQTA
+216 APVTSQTA

-238 ADVSSTQLPHNL
+238 ADVSSTQVPHNL
-250 NLHAQAMTP
+250 NLHALSSTTQ
-259 SAAGQQASAPVMT
+259 SQQASAPVMT

-319 ISLKIDD
+319 ISLKLDD
-326 NMAQVQMVSPHSHV
+326 NMAQIQMVSPHSHV

-352 AQLAESGIQL
+352 TQLAESGIQL
-362 GQSSISS
+362 GQSNISS

-383 SGSSRAGSGFSL
+383 SASSRGGNGFSL
-395 GGEEEAIAAPASLQ
+395 GGEDEAIAAPASLQ
-409 AAARGTGAVDIFA
+409 AAARGNGAVDIFA

>member
-20 AGLKGVDAK
+20 AGLKGLDAK
-29 GGDAAQDFLALL
+29 GGDAAQNFLALL

-54 KTLSLAQLQGAA
+54 KTVSLAQLQGA

-73 KSLAD
+73 KTLAD
-78 ATATLPGSQSD
+78 ATATLPGTQSD
-89 LARLLDQLTRGD
+89 LTRLLDQLTRGD
-101 ITPADLSLAAGDTQA
+101 ISPADLSLAAGDMQ
-116 VTAAAQPTLKPAGL
+116 TATTAAQPTLKPAGL

-173 ALSANGFS
+173 ALGANGFNPTAS
-181 PAATLTQ
+181 LTQ
-188 ALGNAK
+188 ALGSAK
-194 GDAKTNAKTDDA
+194 SDAKTSAKSDDA

-216 APVVSQTA
+216 APVTSQNAT
-224 ADVVAPVST
+224 DVVAPVST

-238 ADVSSTQLPHNL
+238 ADVSSTQVPHNL
-250 NLHAQAMTP
+250 NLHALSSTTQ
-259 SAAGQQASAPVMT
+259 SQQASAPVMT

-319 ISLKIDD
+319 ISLKLDD
-326 NMAQVQMVSPHSHV
+326 NMAQIQMVSPHSHV

-352 AQLAESGIQL
+352 TQLAESGIQL
-362 GQSSISS
+362 GQSNISS

-383 SGSSRAGSGFSL
+383 SASSRGGNGFSL
-395 GGEEEAIAAPASLQ
+395 GGEDEAIAAPASLQ
-409 AAARGTGAVDIFA
+409 AAARGNGAVDIFA

>member
-20 AGLKGVDAK
+20 AGLKGLDAK

-54 KTLSLAQLQGAA
+54 KTVSLAQLQGA

-73 KSLAD
+73 KTLAD
-78 ATATLPGSQSD
+78 ATATLPGTQSD
-89 LARLLDQLTRGD
+89 LTRLLDQLTRGD
-101 ITPADLSLAAGDTQA
+101 ISPADLALAAGDAQ
-116 VTAAAQPTLKPAGL
+116 TATTAAQPTLKPAGL
-130 DDDKKLSDEDMAALS
+130 NDDKKLSDEDMAALS

-152 PAQQPNAAPAVTAQT
+152 PVQQPNAASAVTAQT

-173 ALSANGFS
+173 ALGANGFNPTAS
-181 PAATLTQ
+181 LTQ
-188 ALGNAK
+188 ALGSTK
-194 GDAKTNAKTDDA
+194 SDAKTSAKSDDA

-216 APVVSQTA
+216 APVTSQTA

-238 ADVSSTQLPHNL
+238 ADVSSTQVPHNL
-250 NLHAQAMTP
+250 NLHALSSTTQ
-259 SAAGQQASAPVMT
+259 SQQASAPVMT

-319 ISLKIDD
+319 ISLKLDD
-326 NMAQVQMVSPHSHV
+326 NMAQIQMVSPHSHV

-352 AQLAESGIQL
+352 TQLAESGIQL
-362 GQSSISS
+362 GQSNISS

-383 SGSSRAGSGFSL
+383 SASSRGGNGFSL
-395 GGEEEAIAAPASLQ
+395 GGEDEAIAAPASLQ
-409 AAARGTGAVDIFA
+409 AAARGNGAVDIFA

>member
-20 AGLKGVDAK
+20 AGLKGLDAK

-54 KTLSLAQLQGAA
+54 KTVSLAQLQGA

-73 KSLAD
+73 KTLAD
-78 ATATLPGSQSD
+78 ATATLPGTQSD
-89 LARLLDQLTRGD
+89 LTRLLDQLTRGD
-101 ITPADLSLAAGDTQA
+101 ISPADLSLAAGDVQ
-116 VTAAAQPTLKPAGL
+116 TATTAAQPTLKPAGL

-173 ALSANGFS
+173 ALGANGFNPTAS
-181 PAATLTQ
+181 LTQ
-188 ALGNAK
+188 ALGSAK
-194 GDAKTNAKTDDA
+194 SDAKTSAKSDDA

-216 APVVSQTA
+216 APVTSQTA

-238 ADVSSTQLPHNL
+238 ADVSSTQVPHNL
-250 NLHAQAMTP
+250 NLHALSSTTQ
-259 SAAGQQASAPVMT
+259 SQQASAPVMT

-297 FTRNGQQSAELH
+297 FTRNGQQTAELH

-319 ISLKIDD
+319 ISLKLDD
-326 NMAQVQMVSPHSHV
+326 NMAQIQMVSPHSHV

-352 AQLAESGIQL
+352 TQLAESGIQL
-362 GQSSISS
+362 GQSNISS

-383 SGSSRAGSGFSL
+383 SASSRGGNGFSL
-395 GGEEEAIAAPASLQ
+395 GGEDEAIAAPASLQ
-409 AAARGTGAVDIFA
+409 AAARGNGAVDIFA